1 MSVKKYFLFTFGC
14 QLNISDS
21 ERIASVLE
29 KIGYKKSS
37 HIEGADLI
45 LLNMCSV
52 RQSAVDRVYGITA
65 RFKEL
70 KNKNSKLKTILT
82 GCVLKTDKIKFKKKF
97 DLILD
102 IEDLPKLPKML
113 NTKYSIFNAKNY
125 LKIKPKYQSSFSAFV
140 PIMTGCNNFCSYCA
154 VPYTK
159 GREISRPTEEIL
171 LEVRNLIKKNYKEIW
186 LLGQNVN
193 SYKYKNI
200 NFPKL
205 LRKVNEIKGNF
216 WIRFTSP
223 HPKDFSDELINI
235 MAKSEKVTNY
245 LNLPVQSGD
254 DKILKA
260 MNRPYTISQYKNLVR
275 KIRKKIPN
283 ITLSTDVIV
292 GFPGETKKQ
301 FENTV
306 KLFKKIK
313 YDMAYIAQYS
323 PRSGTTAA
331 KLKDSVSKKEKD
343 RRWKILTNTL
353 KKTAL
358 EKNKN
363 LAFGKNL
370 DSFGN
375 KNLAFDKNL
384 DSFGN
389 KNLAFDKNLD
399 SRRTQI
405 KKYIGNE
412 VEVLPEEY
420 KNGFLIGKT
429 RSYKTVK
436 FEGNR
441 NLIGKFTKLK
451 IIDAFPWRLK
461 GELIKKD

>member
-1 MSVKKYFLFTFGC
+1 MSVKKYFLVTFGC

-29 KIGYKKSS
+29 KIGYKKSLN
-37 HIEGADLI
+37 IEGADLI
-45 LLNMCSV
+45 LVNMCSV
-52 RQSAVDRVYGITA
+52 RQSAVDRVYGIAA
-65 RFKEL
+65 RFKKL
-70 KNKNSKLKTILT
+70 KTINYKLTLRQAQGDGERSRTIKTILT
-82 GCVLKTDKIKFKKKF
+82 GCVLKTDKINFKKRF

-102 IEDLPKLPKML
+102 IEDFPKLPKIL
-113 NTKYSIFNAKNY
+113 NAKFPILNIKNY
-125 LKIKPKYQSSFSAFV
+125 LKIKPKYQNTFSAFV

-171 LEVRNLIKKNYKEIW
+171 LEIRNLIKKDYKEIW

-223 HPKDFSDELINI
+223 HPKDFSDELIKV
-235 MAKSEKVTNY
+235 MAESEKVTNY

-260 MNRPYTISQYKNLVR
+260 MNRPYTISQYKNLVK
-275 KIRKKIPN
+275 KIRKKLPD

-301 FENTV
+301 FKNTV
-306 KLFKKIK
+306 KLFKEIE

-358 EKNKN
+358 EKNKKN
-363 LAFGKNL
+363 IGK
-370 DSFGN
+370 
-375 KNLAFDKNL
+375 K
-384 DSFGN
+384 
-389 KNLAFDKNLD
+389 
-399 SRRTQI
+399 
-405 KKYIGNE
+405 
-412 VEVLPEEY
+412 VEVLPEKY

-461 GELIKKD
+461 GDLTKKN